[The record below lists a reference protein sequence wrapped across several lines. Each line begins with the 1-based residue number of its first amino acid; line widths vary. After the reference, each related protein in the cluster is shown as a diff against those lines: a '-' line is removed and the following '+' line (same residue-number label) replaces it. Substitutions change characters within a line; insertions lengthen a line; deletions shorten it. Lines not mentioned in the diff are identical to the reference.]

1 VTTTQMDAKHKTA
14 NTDLLLEKNKI
25 GSDSM
30 DVGISPQSDERHKM
44 DNPER
49 DRARLAD
56 KDKVDSERIQHRG
69 QPIKDADSGKRHG
82 DKLSHQQ

>member
-1 VTTTQMDAKHKTA
+1 MDAKHKTA
-14 NTDLLLEKNKI
+14 NTDLLPEKNKI

-30 DVGISPQSDERHKM
+30 DVGISPQSDERYKM

-69 QPIKDADSGKRHG
+69 QPIKDADSDKRHG